1 MSTTNDDKITT
12 AARAVRLEL
21 AEELAE
27 LATMRAPTSTPGVAL
42 SQQGDPVLLVTMTP
56 ELGAAVAALLRQ
68 RRQSDGG
75 RGRHLLALRS
85 WIEGSAAVLEWRA
98 THAIEIREVRCADPC
113 SISKIEI
120 VNPDGSTLGRVWIT
134 APVPMPRFHVLAG
147 ETIKITVANPL
158 DHIAAGVVDL
168 FYEPIP

>member
-21 AEELAE
+21 TNELAE
-27 LATMRAPTSTPGVAL
+27 LATIRAPTSTPGVAL
-42 SQQGDPVLLVTMTP
+42 SQQQGDPVLLVTMTP
-56 ELGAAVAALLRQ
+56 ELGAALVALLRQ
-68 RRQSDGG
+68 RRLLDGG
-75 RGRHLLALRS
+75 GGRHLLALRS
-85 WIEGSAAVLEWRA
+85 WVEGSSGVLEWRT
-98 THAIEIREVRCADPC
+98 THGIEIREVRCAPPC

-120 VNPDGSTLGRVWIT
+120 LNVDGSTLGRVIT
-134 APVPMPRFHVLAG
+134 ALVPMPRFQVLPG
-147 ETIKITVANPL
+147 ETIKITLANPL